1 MGAIMTETS
10 ANQQRQKRATRADV
24 AQLAG
29 VSTAVVSYVFNN
41 GPRRVAPATSEK
53 VRRAAKLLDY
63 RPNTTA
69 RALRTGFSK
78 MMAVIVPDSSNPFS
92 AGIYNELQSAASR
105 HGYSLMFMNVKGD
118 PKLEE
123 DAISKLIE
131 RNVDAVFLSTSRTY
145 DQISMAPLD
154 QSRFIFMDQPRRV
167 RNAKSVSTDFYS
179 SAMTA
184 TEHLIGHKFCSV
196 DMLYGGPEEDRTDD
210 RVRGWYAAHQN
221 NNLPAGRIIRS
232 YFTREGGYRATL
244 QLLDSDHQPQA
255 IFAGSDMEAMGA
267 LRALHERGLRIPED
281 VAIVSFDGTVDS
293 LYTWPQLTTMQQDT
307 EKIAA
312 CAMNAALEP
321 DQVPDVQIIKAD
333 LVIRHSCGC

>member
-1 MGAIMTETS
+1 MMTTEMPT
-10 ANQQRQKRATRADV
+10 NQQRQKRATRADV

-29 VSTAVVSYVFNN
+29 VSTAVVSYVFNK
-41 GPRRVAPATSEK
+41 GPRKVAPATYEK
-53 VRRAAKLLDY
+53 VRRAAKLLNY

-92 AGIYNELQSAASR
+92 AGIYNELQSAASH

-118 PKLEE
+118 PALEE
-123 DAISKLIE
+123 DAIRKLIE
-131 RNVDAVFLSTSRTY
+131 RNVDAIFLSTSRTY
-145 DQISMAPLD
+145 DQIGTAPLD
-154 QSRFIFMDQPRRV
+154 QSRFIFMDQPRRLM
-167 RNAKSVSTDFYS
+167 NAKSVSTNFYT

-184 TEHLIGHKFCSV
+184 TEHLIGHRHCSV
-196 DMLYGGPEEDRTDD
+196 DMLYGGPEVDRTDD

-221 NNLPAGRIIRS
+221 NNLPAGRIARS
-232 YFTREGGYRATL
+232 FFTREGGYRATIKL
-244 QLLDSDHQPQA
+244 IDSNHPPQA

-267 LRALHERGLRIPED
+267 LRALHERGLRIPQD

-312 CAMNAALEP
+312 SAMKAALTP
-321 DQVPDVQIIKAD
+321 DETPDVQLIRAS
-333 LVIRHSCGC
+333 LVVRHSCGC